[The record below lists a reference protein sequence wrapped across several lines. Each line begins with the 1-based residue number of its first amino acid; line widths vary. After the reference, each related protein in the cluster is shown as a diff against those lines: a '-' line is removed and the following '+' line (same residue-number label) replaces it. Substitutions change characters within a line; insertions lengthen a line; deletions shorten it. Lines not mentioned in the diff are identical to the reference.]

1 MAFTSRGT
9 GRFSHKTHTVDGCG
23 IAARAFDRR
32 IYILRNF
39 VHAAEDNNIFRSET
53 ERGKAVADAIN
64 IYQHT
69 VFGNGVDAGKEEICQ
84 KPLVMQFVPFF
95 RRFRKVAVNHFIIPV
110 MKRLRQAAFARS
122 SFLVSNGVDIKNLLS
137 FCIFSLELFRK

>member
-64 IYQHT
+64 IL
-69 VFGNGVDAGKEEICQ
+69 GGVDLEITESEFAYINSFITAT
-84 KPLVMQFVPFF
+84 KSPL
-95 RRFRKVAVNHFIIPV
+95 
-110 MKRLRQAAFARS
+110 
-122 SFLVSNGVDIKNLLS
+122 
-137 FCIFSLELFRK
+137 

>member
-1 MAFTSRGT
+1 MACTGRGT
-9 GRFSHKTHTVDGCG
+9 GCFSHKTHTVDGCG

-39 VHAAEDNNIFRSET
+39 VHAAEDNDIFRSET

-84 KPLVMQFVPFF
+84 KPLVMQFPLLDLLTWLSAPQGS
-95 RRFRKVAVNHFIIPV
+95 RPTKHAPTRDLGCYPQGHLSLDTKSWYPSSPTRPV
-110 MKRLRQAAFARS
+110 YS
-122 SFLVSNGVDIKNLLS
+122 
-137 FCIFSLELFRK
+137 